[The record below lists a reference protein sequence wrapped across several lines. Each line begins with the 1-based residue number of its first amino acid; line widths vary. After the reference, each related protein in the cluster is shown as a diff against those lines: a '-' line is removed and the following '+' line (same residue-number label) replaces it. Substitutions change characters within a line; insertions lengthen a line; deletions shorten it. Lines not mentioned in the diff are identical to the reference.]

1 MNKKIIWHTVKDLKQ
16 ILAQYPDDM
25 PILVSG
31 YENEYENFYTPGE
44 GRKVK
49 HCSENDYYDGEFQ
62 ITDSDEDGLKFYYWT
77 DKYAMIEKSL

>member
-31 YENEYENFYTPGE
+31 YENGYENFYTPE
-44 GRKVK
+44 KPQPVK
-49 HCSENDYYDGEFQ
+49 HFPENDYYDGEFQ
-62 ITDSDEDGLKFYYWT
+62 IVENEDKMLKALLLIRN
-77 DKYAMIEKSL
+77 DRL